1 MRVRTCIDSVEER
14 IELIAG
20 ESRKPG
26 GFSVPT
32 AVSILVHAVL
42 LILFIRAHT
51 TAPEI
56 KQDAPAIRFVEL
68 IRSNPREFVE
78 APGPEVG
85 SAPITAPFSDANR
98 RASMPKPTGDT
109 PTTRPGDGRGLYTPP
124 MGSSPAP
131 AGDPARA
138 AGRTAETIAATEG
151 SPTAPSSVDGSSRIP
166 ALRTEASAMAGEV
179 NWRSAIKEI
188 GKVASI
194 GGNQGIDLSGVT
206 GGEAGSA
213 EAGPLSFE
221 TQWYDWG
228 EYAQS
233 MISRIRVNWYNHMPQ
248 LIRTGMQGVVTIR
261 FTIQRDGRLTE
272 ITLLNSSGVPPYDN
286 AARKSI
292 ELSSPLN
299 PLPKDFP
306 KSTERV
312 TAMFYYNSTPP
323 VNR

>member
-1 MRVRTCIDSVEER
+1 
-14 IELIAG
+14 
-20 ESRKPG
+20 
-26 GFSVPT
+26 
-32 AVSILVHAVL
+32 
-42 LILFIRAHT
+42 
-51 TAPEI
+51 
-56 KQDAPAIRFVEL
+56 
-68 IRSNPREFVE
+68 
-78 APGPEVG
+78 
-85 SAPITAPFSDANR
+85 
-98 RASMPKPTGDT
+98 
-109 PTTRPGDGRGLYTPP
+109 
-124 MGSSPAP
+124 
-131 AGDPARA
+131 
-138 AGRTAETIAATEG
+138 
-151 SPTAPSSVDGSSRIP
+151 
-166 ALRTEASAMAGEV
+166 MAGEV
-179 NWRSAIKEI
+179 NWRSAIREI

-248 LIRTGMQGVVTIR
+248 LIRTGMKGVVTIR

-272 ITLLNSSGVPPYDN
+272 IELLHSSGVPPYDN

-306 KSTERV
+306 KSSERV